1 MRGMRAHVCDG
12 QSGGPRSE
20 GWPGFVREKKRDN
33 NAIMRTEQRKR
44 AAAATLIN
52 RQYFNPKLDLMIP

>member
-1 MRGMRAHVCDG
+1 MRAHVRDG

-20 GWPGFVREKKRDN
+20 GWPDFVREKKRDN
-33 NAIMRTEQRKR
+33 NAIMRTEQRER
-44 AAAATLIN
+44 AAAATLIS